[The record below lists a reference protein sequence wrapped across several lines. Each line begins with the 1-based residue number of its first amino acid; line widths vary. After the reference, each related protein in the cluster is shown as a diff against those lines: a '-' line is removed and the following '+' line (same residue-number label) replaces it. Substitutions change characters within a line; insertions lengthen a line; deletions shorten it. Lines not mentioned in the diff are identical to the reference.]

1 MSVNVYFHIDELG
14 RDAVTAS
21 ALKKA
26 YAERG
31 INLIYGNRFYTKRLL
46 EKFIFAFDLIILPR
60 PLFLKSFKDINK
72 DIPPIVIL
80 LTESVGRVVN
90 ENNDKFTLYALLDKE
105 YMEGDEQY
113 VDKVTA
119 FYLWGFSG
127 KRRIDKYY
135 PDISDKFH
143 VVGHPRHDYRCIEKS
158 ATNSVNE
165 KNKIGLI
172 TRQPLLND
180 FYKRSPVEALVSN
193 SLNLC
198 EKYSYYNSNTGDF
211 LLLQNNDAVDEMYL
225 ESADIEIIIKL
236 ILQLNKEGHEVYL
249 KVHPR
254 EDRELW
260 VGFVKKY
267 NLNVTLAHWRVP
279 FSHWVSEL
287 DYVIGPSSTSFYD
300 CCVAGVQP
308 ICTRKINKNRDLH
321 INKFSEEYGALME
334 YIVTPESI
342 DEIIDFVC
350 EKNESFDMNNEIKQV
365 LLNETNYPDSNNSID
380 KMVELSLASMKENK
394 VSSLMKTI
402 YMIGFNIY
410 GSVLDNAMKVYRFLN
425 RRAEQSSTFLMTK
438 KNRAYID
445 SLID

>member
-1 MSVNVYFHIDELG
+1 M
-14 RDAVTAS
+14 
-21 ALKKA
+21 
-26 YAERG
+26 
-31 INLIYGNRFYTKRLL
+31 
-46 EKFIFAFDLIILPR
+46 
-60 PLFLKSFKDINK
+60 
-72 DIPPIVIL
+72 
-80 LTESVGRVVN
+80 
-90 ENNDKFTLYALLDKE
+90 
-105 YMEGDEQY
+105 
-113 VDKVTA
+113 
-119 FYLWGFSG
+119 
-127 KRRIDKYY
+127 
-135 PDISDKFH
+135 
-143 VVGHPRHDYRCIEKS
+143 
-158 ATNSVNE
+158 
-165 KNKIGLI
+165 
-172 TRQPLLND
+172 
-180 FYKRSPVEALVSN
+180 
-193 SLNLC
+193 
-198 EKYSYYNSNTGDF
+198 
-211 LLLQNNDAVDEMYL
+211 QNNDAVDEMYL

-308 ICTRKINKNRDLH
+308 ICTRKINKKRDFH
-321 INKFSEEYGALME
+321 IDKFSEEYGALMKH
-334 YIVTPESI
+334 IITPDSI
-342 DEIIDFVC
+342 DEIIDIVSKGN
-350 EKNESFDMNNEIKQV
+350 KNFELSDEIKRV

-445 SLID
+445 SLVD

>member
-1 MSVNVYFHIDELG
+1 MPENNEAYLELPDEL
-14 RDAVTAS
+14 
-21 ALKKA
+21 
-26 YAERG
+26 
-31 INLIYGNRFYTKRLL
+31 
-46 EKFIFAFDLIILPR
+46 
-60 PLFLKSFKDINK
+60 LF
-72 DIPPIVIL
+72 
-80 LTESVGRVVN
+80 N
-90 ENNDKFTLYALLDKE
+90 E
-105 YMEGDEQY
+105 G
-113 VDKVTA
+113 
-119 FYLWGFSG
+119 
-127 KRRIDKYY
+127 
-135 PDISDKFH
+135 
-143 VVGHPRHDYRCIEKS
+143 
-158 ATNSVNE
+158 
-165 KNKIGLI
+165 
-172 TRQPLLND
+172 
-180 FYKRSPVEALVSN
+180 
-193 SLNLC
+193 
-198 EKYSYYNSNTGDF
+198 
-211 LLLQNNDAVDEMYL
+211 DEMYL

-380 KMVELSLASMKENK
+380 KMVESVQRTESSISNQLQLLIQAVEGNSIAIKEK
-394 VSSLMKTI
+394 KCTL
-402 YMIGFNIY
+402 F
-410 GSVLDNAMKVYRFLN
+410 
-425 RRAEQSSTFLMTK
+425 RRSK
-438 KNRAYID
+438 
-445 SLID
+445 